1 MLKAKD
7 IMTKQVITVRKGVE
21 TLKAKD
27 IMTKQV
33 ITVRTYTPTFEA
45 LELLGK
51 NDITG
56 IPVVEDDM
64 TLVGIV
70 TEKDLLRLFYAPEDQ
85 KNETV
90 NSFMTQPAVNFD
102 EDEALPDVCD
112 CLMNSSLRRVP
123 VTSNGK
129 VVGIISRADII
140 KYILRQ
146 WQANTVSAA
155 GASKK

>member
-7 IMTKQVITVRKGVE
+7 IMTKQVITVRK
-21 TLKAKD
+21 D
-27 IMTKQV
+27 
-33 ITVRTYTPTFEA
+33 TPIFEA

-56 IPVVEDDM
+56 VPVVEDDM
-64 TLVGIV
+64 TLMGVV
-70 TEKDLLRLFYAPEDQ
+70 TEKDVLRLFYAHEDQ

-90 NSFMTQPAVNFD
+90 SSFMTQPAVHFD
-102 EDEALPDVCD
+102 ENETLPDVCD
-112 CLMNSSLRRVP
+112 CLMNYFLRRVP

-140 KYILRQ
+140 EYILRQ
-146 WQANTVSAA
+146 WQGNTVPAA
-155 GASKK
+155 GASK

>member
-7 IMTKQVITVRKGVE
+7 LMTKQVISVRK
-21 TLKAKD
+21 D
-27 IMTKQV
+27 
-33 ITVRTYTPTFEA
+33 TPVLEA
-45 LELLGK
+45 IELLTK

-70 TEKDLLRLFYAPEDQ
+70 SEKDLLRLFYAHEDQ

-90 NSFMTQPAVNFD
+90 NSFMTQPAVHFD
-102 EDEALPDVCD
+102 ENEALPDVCAY
-112 CLMNSSLRRVP
+112 LMNYFIRMVP
-123 VTSNGK
+123 VTSKGK

-140 KYILRQ
+140 EYILRQ
-146 WQANTVSAA
+146 WQANTVPAA
-155 GASKK
+155 SSSK

>member
-7 IMTKQVITVRKGVE
+7 LMTKQVISVRK
-21 TLKAKD
+21 D
-27 IMTKQV
+27 
-33 ITVRTYTPTFEA
+33 TPVLEA
-45 LELLGK
+45 IELLTK

-70 TEKDLLRLFYAPEDQ
+70 SEKDLLRLFYAHEDQ

-90 NSFMTQPAVNFD
+90 NSFMTQPAVHFD
-102 EDEALPDVCD
+102 ENEALPDICD
-112 CLMNSSLRRVP
+112 CLMNYFLRRVP

-140 KYILRQ
+140 EYILRQ
-146 WQANTVSAA
+146 WQANPVPAA
-155 GASKK
+155 GVSK